1 MAMIHAQFDP
11 TQRAVINPWD
21 IVQPIPGM
29 PQVAV
34 TCFARDT
41 FHRLLDGLGGLPI
54 AQSNV
59 ANMTIPVY
67 RTEYFGKQF
76 ALYMSDVGAPACA
89 GLLEDVYA
97 MGVQKVV
104 VFGTCGV
111 LDREIGDCSVII
123 PNRAVRDE
131 GTSYHYL
138 PASDEMEVNPRYID
152 TFVEILERHGCHYT
166 LGKVWTTDAIY
177 RETRERVAAMKR
189 RGCVCV
195 DMECSALAAVAQF
208 RGKEL
213 FQFFY
218 AADNLDGEE
227 WDVRS
232 LSNESKPLEKD
243 RIAALTMELAAAIT
257 GAEGEA
263 K

>member
-111 LDREIGDCSVII
+111 LDGSIADCSVII
-123 PNRAVRDE
+123 PNRAVRD
-131 GTSYHYL
+131 
-138 PASDEMEVNPRYID
+138 DID